1 MWSARPSTVIR
12 PQSTLTL
19 HASVLVQ
26 VIQTDRLILRE
37 LRPADAGFIHAVL
50 NDADFL
56 ANVGDRN
63 VRTLDDATA
72 YIESGPRA
80 SYAQHG
86 FGLWAVELR
95 DGGKTVGICGL
106 LKRGA
111 LDAPDVGFAMLP
123 AHRGRGYASE
133 AASAALTHGRE
144 QLRLQRV
151 LAIVKP
157 ENAASIRVLEKLGMV
172 RERLIRLTDD
182 GPELIVFADRAV
194 PLAPGQPSA

>member
-1 MWSARPSTVIR
+1 MQIT
-12 PQSTLTL
+12 
-19 HASVLVQ
+19 
-26 VIQTDRLILRE
+26 QTDRLILRE
-37 LRPADAGFIHAVL
+37 LQPADAAFIHAVL

-95 DGGKTVGICGL
+95 DGGTVAGICGL
-106 LKRGA
+106 LKRDA

-133 AASAALTHGRE
+133 AALATLAHGRD

-157 ENAASIRVLEKLGMV
+157 QNAASIRVLEKLGMV
-172 RERLIRLTDD
+172 RERLIRLVDD
-182 GPELIVFADRAV
+182 GPELVVFADHPVA
-194 PLAPGQPSA
+194 LAPNQPTG

>member
-1 MWSARPSTVIR
+1 MDECA
-12 PQSTLTL
+12 TLTL
-19 HASVLVQ
+19 HASGLVQ
-26 VIQTDRLILRE
+26 IIQTDRLLLRE
-37 LRPADAGFIHAVL
+37 LQTSDAGFIHAVL

-63 VRTLDDATA
+63 VRTPDDAAA

-86 FGLWAVELR
+86 FGLWAVAVR
-95 DGGKTVGICGL
+95 DGGELAGICGL
-106 LKRGA
+106 LKRDA

-133 AASAALTHGRE
+133 AAGATLAHGRE
-144 QLRLQRV
+144 QLRLERV

-157 ENAASIRVLEKLGMV
+157 QNTASIRVLEKLGMV
-172 RERLIRLTDD
+172 RERMIRLTEG
-182 GPELIVFADRAV
+182 GPELIVFADRPISAV
-194 PLAPGQPSA
+194 PGQPSA